1 MDRQRVTFAALLAIL
16 PFAPDLPAQEVI
28 DLAGRDRPLDADFEE
43 IFRVG
48 VREGEDWEMFANA
61 SSVAFDADGNL
72 YVVDG
77 LYYGMDTRIVVF
89 DASGNFVREFGSM
102 GEGPG
107 EFNMPTAVAVMRDGT
122 TVVED
127 LRHRAYQL
135 FDANGGF
142 MRMVRKRGGIAYHDL
157 FADPRG
163 GGVFAKR
170 EEGAS
175 ITITSSAGG
184 AAPPPA
190 PSTSRPLWRV
200 DLGGEEARN
209 DTVVEGWLAP
219 RGEVPDLPGPPR
231 EAKGPTYEPP
241 FLVGVLPDGSVVHS
255 DSSAYE
261 LKITAAD
268 RGGAARVIRRPL
280 RPRPV
285 TRDMEEAYNG
295 IVSNTASVENPA
307 TGERASY
314 ELPKRVFYPEVSL
327 LLALSTTWE
336 GRIWVQRRGE
346 EAANPR
352 TAAPVDPDRLRELP
366 PGRYELPPVGPVD
379 WRTPGPIDVVTAD
392 GRYIGTFATE
402 ATALPDAFGPGGMAA
417 FIELDEFDVASVV
430 VRRLPA
436 AVR

>member
-1 MDRQRVTFAALLAIL
+1 MIRRRVIVTTLSLLAIL
-16 PFAPDLPAQEVI
+16 PAAFHLPAQEVI
-28 DLAGRDRPLDADFEE
+28 DLPGRDQLLDADFEE

-48 VREGEDWEMFANA
+48 VLDGEDWEMFANV
-61 SSVAFDADGNL
+61 SSVTFDADGNL
-72 YVVDG
+72 YVIDG
-77 LYYGMDTRIVVF
+77 LYNGMDTRVVVF

-107 EFNMPTAVAVMRDGT
+107 EFNLPTAAVVLRDGT

-135 FDANGGF
+135 FDANGKF
-142 MRMVRKRGGIAYHDL
+142 LRMVRKRSGIAYHEL
-157 FADPRG
+157 FPDPRG

-170 EEGAS
+170 VEGVS

-184 AAPPPA
+184 APPPPPT

-200 DLGGEEARN
+200 DLNGDEARN
-209 DTVVEGWLAP
+209 DTVVEAWQAP

-231 EAKGPTYEPP
+231 EAEAPTYEPP
-241 FLVGVLPDGSVVHS
+241 FLVDVLPDGSVVHS

-261 LKITAAD
+261 LQITPPD
-268 RGGAARVIRRPL
+268 PGGVARVIRRPL

-285 TRDMEEAYNG
+285 THEMEQAYNG
-295 IVSNTASVENPA
+295 LVRNTTSVGNPT
-307 TGERASY
+307 TGEVSTH
-314 ELPKRVFYPEVSL
+314 ELPKRVFYPEVSI

-336 GRIWVQRRGE
+336 GRVWVQRRGE
-346 EAANPR
+346 DAGNRVPF
-352 TAAPVDPDRLRELP
+352 
-366 PGRYELPPVGPVD
+366 GPID
-379 WRTPGPIDVVTAD
+379 LGWFGPKAWRTPGPIDVVTAD
-392 GRYIGTFATE
+392 GRYVGSFATE
-402 ATALPDAFGPGGMAA
+402 ATALPDAFGPDGMAA

-430 VRRLPA
+430 VRRLPV